1 MKKSI
6 KKSQNGSA
14 IRTDGT
20 RPPSL
25 NKEGMSKK
33 ELRKV
38 ATDSMRTARAANKAK
53 KK

>member
-1 MKKSI
+1 MKKN
-6 KKSQNGSA
+6 KKAQDGA
-14 IRTDGT
+14 AMKTDSN

-25 NKEGMSKK
+25 DKSKMSKK

-38 ATDSMRTARAANKAK
+38 ATDSMRSARIANKAK